1 MNGYEAGTFKLDLHF
16 NVTYCAYILCSS
28 ISRDSF
34 SNKVKKD
41 RHDTFSDGKWI
52 LAPAKLARM
61 SILQKLGGDKERR
74 EGEWLPRRSKQSVA
88 LFLKRFVRLLAA
100 PVSCN

>member
-1 MNGYEAGTFKLDLHF
+1 
-16 NVTYCAYILCSS
+16 
-28 ISRDSF
+28 
-34 SNKVKKD
+34 
-41 RHDTFSDGKWI
+41 
-52 LAPAKLARM
+52 M